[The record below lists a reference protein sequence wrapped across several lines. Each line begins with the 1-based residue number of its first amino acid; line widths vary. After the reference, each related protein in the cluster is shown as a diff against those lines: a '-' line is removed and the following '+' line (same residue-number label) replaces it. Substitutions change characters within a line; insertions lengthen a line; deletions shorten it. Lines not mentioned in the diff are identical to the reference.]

1 MEIEA
6 TGEWWNPGNPAVRW
20 AGTLRISK
28 DGEARLSLNDPPG
41 PQTLFREHGE
51 YDALHGITNEGKR
64 ITLLRCFDISTGGPV
79 GGLGKRD
86 VHANV
91 ALIGIHAEGPDPLLS
106 GATAVIADARVWFG
120 RSNLRVANFT
130 SMQKANLAYE
140 APPAII
146 LYEQDG
152 LTLKMYATLTSL
164 PSALDDDGEF
174 EIREQLRFELDSVSP
189 RPLSE
194 LNCVLEACRD
204 LLSIACQDYCAADS
218 WLVYQGTGR
227 ESREA
232 SYHAAPIFR
241 GKRRGPRNLFF
252 RFDDIAAAPQE
263 YFTNW
268 LNQAD
273 RLAEIRSLYF
283 LAIYGDQ
290 FVQGRFLALTQAIE
304 AFHRRYRPGVYMP
317 DESFATMVAAPLVAA
332 IPPGLDR
339 SLLNALQS
347 RIRFG
352 NEFSLRKRVGDL
364 FNEHR
369 AALGVVIDHH
379 PRLVSAIVDRRNR
392 FTHFPVDSLNQ
403 DNENDDWL
411 GYNAVVRLL
420 LELCFMKLIGF
431 KDETLAELVRRG
443 HDRAQLIRRFI
454 TRKE

>member
-106 GATAVIADARVWFG
+106 SATAVIADARVWFG

-232 SYHAAPIFR
+232 S
-241 GKRRGPRNLFF
+241 
-252 RFDDIAAAPQE
+252 
-263 YFTNW
+263 
-268 LNQAD
+268 
-273 RLAEIRSLYF
+273 
-283 LAIYGDQ
+283 
-290 FVQGRFLALTQAIE
+290 
-304 AFHRRYRPGVYMP
+304 
-317 DESFATMVAAPLVAA
+317 
-332 IPPGLDR
+332 
-339 SLLNALQS
+339 
-347 RIRFG
+347 
-352 NEFSLRKRVGDL
+352 
-364 FNEHR
+364 
-369 AALGVVIDHH
+369 
-379 PRLVSAIVDRRNR
+379 
-392 FTHFPVDSLNQ
+392 
-403 DNENDDWL
+403 
-411 GYNAVVRLL
+411 
-420 LELCFMKLIGF
+420 
-431 KDETLAELVRRG
+431 
-443 HDRAQLIRRFI
+443 
-454 TRKE
+454 